1 MLCRPVEEEV
11 LIGFKVITRYNGAL
25 LRSQMLIVG
34 TRDGYLFD
42 PPTCQEMSLGS
53 ALTNFTMAKS
63 MMHRSPSS
71 QPHTS
76 PFHCWFR
83 EHSTSPLLQGKVRAS
98 EQTSDRLTERKWA
111 EETWILG
118 IKSTI
123 IAHNTLGIPLKLYT
137 FIY

>member
-42 PPTCQEMSLGS
+42 PPTCHEMSLGS

-71 QPHTS
+71 QLTTAHVTLS
-76 PFHCWFR
+76 
-83 EHSTSPLLQGKVRAS
+83 LLVS
-98 EQTSDRLTERKWA
+98 
-111 EETWILG
+111 
-118 IKSTI
+118 
-123 IAHNTLGIPLKLYT
+123 
-137 FIY
+137 